1 MNISRHIF
9 LGFFL
14 VISLLHMTSCNEGD
28 TYDEQVEQINDL
40 VAKNGWV
47 VSEIISEGV
56 WVVIDEAGG
65 SDKPNNE
72 SNIKVKY
79 KGYFYDGTLFDQNE
93 ALSIKLGNT
102 IRGWQL
108 GIPKF
113 GRGGKGKLLIT
124 SDKGYGESSSIGI
137 RPNAMLVFE
146 LELLDF

>member
-1 MNISRHIF
+1 MNISRNIF
-9 LGFFL
+9 LGLLL
-14 VISLLHMTSCNEGD
+14 VFSLLHLTSCSEGD

-56 WVVIDEAGG
+56 WVVVDAPGG
-65 SDKPNNE
+65 SDKPTND
-72 SNIKVKY
+72 SSVKVKY
-79 KGYFYDGTLFDQNE
+79 KGYYYDGTVFDENE
-93 ALSIKLGNT
+93 DLSIRLGNT

-146 LELLDF
+146 VEILDF